1 MTAPVYNDG
10 DFYID
15 TSNQD
20 FWLRESGAW
29 VRKGNV
35 RDDLTPAQDAAID
48 LAVALT
54 TKVQ

>member
-54 TKVQ
+54 TKV